1 MTDPMKIKVTK
12 QKCTVLKN
20 CKGVIQSDK
29 YIVGLTGRRA
39 QVVRKS
45 DMTLVG
51 VIKGLSYVYRGDI
64 SPDEKILLLASTDR
78 YGYLYSLPDL
88 TPMSRARIR
97 DNKSGEVLEGLG
109 CFSHDGSKV
118 YFAVPLDNSLSEVRE
133 YDPITFGF
141 RRVVHEL
148 DGMVIREIQRLKNG
162 IFLSGFC
169 RGDEPY
175 DIAVLYE
182 NGSVRK
188 VKFDPQRSYDI
199 IRYDEESGLI
209 HCVELFD
216 VDYYTTDGK
225 EAVIDVH
232 GGDEDI
238 ITSVCRTESGRYVCE
253 TSGFGGFTIRD
264 VRTSEIVYNDSRAQY
279 AMTMT
284 RLPGNRFIVVGSSG
298 GDCIY
303 TVEEPVAE
311 QEKPADGVPIA
322 K

>member
-51 VIKGLSYVYRGDI
+51 VIEGLSYVYRGDI
-64 SPDEKILLLASTDR
+64 SPDEKTLLLASTDR
-78 YGYLYSLPDL
+78 YGYLCSLPDL

-97 DNKSGEVLEGLG
+97 DNKSGCVLEGLG
-109 CFSHDGSKV
+109 CFSHDGNKV

-141 RRVVHEL
+141 KRVVHEL

-169 RGDEPY
+169 RGDEPH
-175 DIAVLYE
+175 DIAALYE

-311 QEKPADGVPIA
+311 QE
-322 K
+322 

>member
-1 MTDPMKIKVTK
+1 M
-12 QKCTVLKN
+12 
-20 CKGVIQSDK
+20 
-29 YIVGLTGRRA
+29 
-39 QVVRKS
+39 
-45 DMTLVG
+45 
-51 VIKGLSYVYRGDI
+51 
-64 SPDEKILLLASTDR
+64 
-78 YGYLYSLPDL
+78 
-88 TPMSRARIR
+88 
-97 DNKSGEVLEGLG
+97 
-109 CFSHDGSKV
+109 
-118 YFAVPLDNSLSEVRE
+118 PLDNSLSEVRE

-141 RRVVHEL
+141 KRVVHEL

>member
-1 MTDPMKIKVTK
+1 MKIKVTK

-39 QVVRKS
+39 QVVRKN

-51 VIKGLSYVYRGDI
+51 VIEGLSYVYRGDI
-64 SPDEKILLLASTDR
+64 SPDEKTLLLASTDR

-97 DNKSGEVLEGLG
+97 DNKSGCVLEGLG

-148 DGMVIREIQRLKNG
+148 EGMVICEIQRLKNG

-169 RGDEPY
+169 RGD
-175 DIAVLYE
+175 DLLHSHDSAVLYE
-182 NGSVRK
+182 DGL
-188 VKFDPQRSYDI
+188 VKKITFDSEKRYDI
-199 IRYDEESGLI
+199 IGYDEESGLI

-303 TVEEPVAE
+303 TVEEP
-311 QEKPADGVPIA
+311 EKPAD
-322 K
+322 

>member
-51 VIKGLSYVYRGDI
+51 VIDGLSYVYRGDI
-64 SPDEKILLLASTDR
+64 SPDEKTLLLASTDR

-175 DIAVLYE
+175 DIAALYE

-311 QEKPADGVPIA
+311 QE
-322 K
+322 

>member
-51 VIKGLSYVYRGDI
+51 VIEGLSYVYRGDI
-64 SPDEKILLLASTDR
+64 SPDEKTLLLASTDR
-78 YGYLYSLPDL
+78 YGYLYSFPDL

-118 YFAVPLDNSLSEVRE
+118 YFVVPLDNSLSEVRE

-169 RGDEPY
+169 RGDETY

-311 QEKPADGVPIA
+311 QE
-322 K
+322 

>member
-51 VIKGLSYVYRGDI
+51 VIDGLSYVYRGDI
-64 SPDEKILLLASTDR
+64 SPDEKTLLLASTDR

-141 RRVVHEL
+141 KRVVHEL

-169 RGDEPY
+169 RGDEHMISRCY
-175 DIAVLYE
+175 MKTA
-182 NGSVRK
+182 
-188 VKFDPQRSYDI
+188 RS
-199 IRYDEESGLI
+199 
-209 HCVELFD
+209 
-216 VDYYTTDGK
+216 
-225 EAVIDVH
+225 
-232 GGDEDI
+232 
-238 ITSVCRTESGRYVCE
+238 
-253 TSGFGGFTIRD
+253 
-264 VRTSEIVYNDSRAQY
+264 
-279 AMTMT
+279 
-284 RLPGNRFIVVGSSG
+284 
-298 GDCIY
+298 
-303 TVEEPVAE
+303 
-311 QEKPADGVPIA
+311 EKLNLTLKDRMIS
-322 K
+322 

>member
-1 MTDPMKIKVTK
+1 MGGLNVILPTEGYTVTDPMKIKVTK
-12 QKCTVLKN
+12 QKCTLLKN

-51 VIKGLSYVYRGDI
+51 VIEGLSYVYRGDI
-64 SPDEKILLLASTDR
+64 SPDEKTLLLASTDR
-78 YGYLYSLPDL
+78 YGYLYSLSDL

-169 RGDEPY
+169 RGDEPGDEPY

-264 VRTSEIVYNDSRAQY
+264 VKTSVRSMQ
-279 AMTMT
+279 
-284 RLPGNRFIVVGSSG
+284 
-298 GDCIY
+298 
-303 TVEEPVAE
+303 
-311 QEKPADGVPIA
+311 
-322 K
+322 

>member
-29 YIVGLTGRRA
+29 YVVGLTGRRA

-51 VIKGLSYVYRGDI
+51 VIEGLSYVYRGDI
-64 SPDEKILLLASTDR
+64 SPDEKTLLLASTDR

-175 DIAVLYE
+175 DIATLYE

-284 RLPGNRFIVVGSSG
+284 RLPGNRFIVVGSSV

-303 TVEEPVAE
+303 TVEEPAAE
-311 QEKPADGVPIA
+311 QE
-322 K
+322 

>member
-51 VIKGLSYVYRGDI
+51 VIEGLSYVYRGDI
-64 SPDEKILLLASTDR
+64 SPDEKTLLLASTDR

-175 DIAVLYE
+175 DIAALYE

-264 VRTSEIVYNDSRAQY
+264 VKTSEIVYNDSRAQY

-303 TVEEPVAE
+303 TVE
-311 QEKPADGVPIA
+311 
-322 K
+322 

>member
-51 VIKGLSYVYRGDI
+51 VIDGLSYVYRGDI
-64 SPDEKILLLASTDR
+64 SPDEKTLLLASTDR

-141 RRVVHEL
+141 KRVVHEL

-169 RGDEPY
+169 REDEPY

-232 GGDEDI
+232 GEDEDI